1 MIEPGFPN
9 DPARLDVISGLRIDF
24 RTPLPEIQALCDV
37 AAQVAGLPLTMVTV
51 VGEREQVLLAS
62 TGLDVQPRMPRRQAF
77 CSHAVSA
84 CETLVVPDT
93 QLDPRFAANPLVTG
107 APYIRAYA
115 GAVLEPVPGC
125 AIGTVCVL
133 SPEPQEFPPHVIA
146 TLEKLAQGICGLLT
160 KQRDQ
165 QRLSD
170 LTRQTTQSAFWGNLI
185 EESLEEI
192 YVFDPAS
199 LRFVAA
205 NRAARENSGYS
216 LARLQQMAPMDI
228 DPSLCESRLR
238 EIIGHLQAGT
248 QKLGRLRSVLRRAD
262 GTTYPVEVTMQ
273 AMFRD
278 SPLIVAYVQDIT
290 DRLHAEAEAQ
300 SAHTRLQAAIDALP
314 DGFVYFDAQE
324 RLVLA
329 NRIYMSM
336 FPKDISGCIQFG
348 STFEDMLHAG
358 IKAGLYGDQI
368 HGRETEF
375 LTERLE
381 AFRNPTGSSV
391 ITISDGRAFRIFESK
406 TPDGGRVGL
415 RVDVTSLNK
424 AIADAE
430 AANAAKSAFLA
441 NMSHEIRTPLN
452 GILGLVQLLSHTE
465 MNAEQRDMV
474 RLVESSAQGLLR
486 ILNDILDLARIE
498 AGKEVCDALPFQPA
512 EVLQEIHQ
520 LNTATARHKG
530 LSLQI
535 EISPEAEGWYLGD
548 ARRVGQIV
556 HNLCGNALKF
566 TRDGGVTLT
575 MALCAEGRLR
585 IEVADTGIGMSE
597 DQLRRVRGKF
607 EQGDN
612 SITRTFGGT
621 GLGLAIVTE
630 LVELMGGEME
640 ITSTLGAGTRVL
652 AHLPLTVTEA
662 PLDDNSA
669 PEAEEGFAA
678 KPLRILVAE
687 DNATN
692 QLIIRK
698 MLARLNHQATLCA
711 DGQEAVE
718 AWAPQ
723 VYDCLLF
730 DISMPRLSGLEA
742 LHQIRDRSTSLGA
755 RLPRSIA
762 LTANA
767 MPEQIRELQAA
778 GFDAVL
784 PKPVRLDDLARML
797 AGA

>member
-1 MIEPGFPN
+1 M
-9 DPARLDVISGLRIDF
+9 
-24 RTPLPEIQALCDV
+24 
-37 AAQVAGLPLTMVTV
+37 
-51 VGEREQVLLAS
+51 
-62 TGLDVQPRMPRRQAF
+62 
-77 CSHAVSA
+77 
-84 CETLVVPDT
+84 
-93 QLDPRFAANPLVTG
+93 
-107 APYIRAYA
+107 
-115 GAVLEPVPGC
+115 
-125 AIGTVCVL
+125 
-133 SPEPQEFPPHVIA
+133 IA
-146 TLEKLAQGICGLLT
+146 TLEDLAQAISALLT
-160 KQRDQ
+160 SHRD
-165 QRLSD
+165 RLRLCEMS
-170 LTRQTTQSAFWGNLI
+170 RETTQSAFWGNLI

-192 YVFDPAS
+192 YVFDPTS

-228 DPSLCESRLR
+228 DPQLSEAELR
-238 EIIGHLQAGT
+238 ETISHLQAGT
-248 QKLGRLRSVLRRAD
+248 KKFRRLNSLLRRAD
-262 GTTYPVEVTMQ
+262 GSTYPVEVTMQ

-278 SPLIVAYVQDIT
+278 SPLIVGYVQDIT
-290 DRLHAEAEAQ
+290 DRLRAESEAQ
-300 SAHTRLQAAIDALP
+300 AAHIRLQAAIDALP
-314 DGFVYFDAQE
+314 DGFVYFDANE

-336 FPKDISGCIQFG
+336 FPKDISDCIQFG

-358 IKAGLYGDQI
+358 IAAGLYGDEI
-368 HGRETEF
+368 HGREAAF
-375 LTERLE
+375 LEERLE

-391 ITISDGRAFRIFESK
+391 ITISDGRAFRIFESA

-415 RVDVTSLNK
+415 RVDVTGLNK
-424 AIADAE
+424 AIAEAE
-430 AANAAKSAFLA
+430 SANAAKSAFLA

-452 GILGLVQLLSHTE
+452 GILGLVQLLGHTE
-465 MNAEQRDMV
+465 MDGEQRDMV

-498 AGKEVCDALPFQPA
+498 AGKEVCDSLPFQPA
-512 EVLQEIHQ
+512 EVLQEIHH
-520 LNTATARHKG
+520 LNTATARQKG
-530 LSLQI
+530 LELTI
-535 EISPEAEGWYLGD
+535 AISPEAEGWYLGD

-556 HNLCGNALKF
+556 HNLCGNAMKF
-566 TRDGGVTLT
+566 TREGGVTLSLT
-575 MALCAEGRLR
+575 LCDAGRLR
-585 IEVADTGIGMSE
+585 IEVRDTGIGMSE

-640 ITSTLGAGTRVL
+640 ITSTHGSGTQVL
-652 AHLPLTVTEA
+652 AHLPLQVTEA
-662 PLDDNSA
+662 PEDDSLSSD
-669 PEAEEGFAA
+669 PLEGFAA
-678 KPLRILVAE
+678 KPLRVLVAE

-723 VYDCLLF
+723 DYDCLLF

-742 LHQIRDRSTSLGA
+742 LHQIRDRSATLGA
-755 RLPRSIA
+755 RPPRSIA

-767 MPEQIRELQAA
+767 MPDQIRELQAA
-778 GFDAVL
+778 WL
-784 PKPVRLDDLARML
+784 
-797 AGA
+797 